1 MHNKP
6 MHKGA
11 EKRKHV
17 RLPATYITRYRLR
30 NSDTNYDVSQTQNI
44 SQGGAL
50 LFTNRMFRKGFQ
62 LELQIQ
68 LPGHIEKVTVIAE
81 VVFCEELTKNAI
93 YKTRLKFIAMD
104 KRVKVSLR
112 EMIERRR
119 RMGER

>member
-1 MHNKP
+1 

-17 RLPATYITRYRLR
+17 RLPATYITRYKSRY
-30 NSDTNYDVSQTQNI
+30 SDTDYDVSQTRNI

-50 LFTNRMFRKGFQ
+50 LFTNRMFRKGDQ

-68 LPGHIEKVTVIAE
+68 FPFSAKKVTVIAE
-81 VVFCEELTKNAI
+81 VVVCEELTKNVT

-104 KRVKVSLR
+104 ERVEQSLR
-112 EMIERRR
+112 EIIGRRR
-119 RMGER
+119 RMAQR